1 MSPLV
6 KRIGCSNLKTLI
18 ESDKLLV
25 HDFDTISQLTTF
37 VSVNNTFKAE
47 ETANDDLVMTLVL
60 FAWLSTQNFFRE
72 IVNHDLRRQMQLE
85 MLNQSNDD
93 VPSFGIYDDGL
104 DVPYVQEDGDVW
116 LTNEEYGKMQN
127 VFEL

>member
-104 DVPYVQEDGDVW
+104 DVPYIQEDGDVW

-127 VFEL
+127 LFEL